1 MKIWH
6 IGASPSPQTVDGI
19 NTTIWLVA
27 REQAL
32 MGHEVTLLLV
42 TPPDEDAKRV
52 AEEFNFQLIYIPTNN
67 WSYDLKRLDPILCS
81 SPPHIV
87 HMHSVFLPNLA
98 TLARYLK
105 RNKIPYIVT
114 PHAISSQ
121 LLQRGWLK
129 KKVYSWLVEKPRFY
143 QASAISAVTP
153 QEEKAIRAFVPNY
166 RGVIRCVSS
175 PINPHFVEQ
184 KWKGYLEPKKL
195 VYMGRFDVLHKGI
208 DILVEIARSL
218 PQDTE
223 IHLYGATNA
232 KSEKLMQHLL
242 QNNLPSNVYFHP
254 PVFGFQK
261 ARVLSEASLYIQM
274 SRWEVFGIS
283 VAEAMYLG
291 VPCAIAITLNLAELF
306 NQHELGL
313 VLPTDPQKAATCI
326 AEILKH
332 PSRLHHWSE
341 RAQTYAKAHFHP
353 TTVATSYL
361 ALYTEALQA

>member
-27 REQAL
+27 KEQAL

-42 TPPDEDAKRV
+42 SPPDENAKRV
-52 AEEFNFQLIYIPTNN
+52 AEEFNFQLIYIPTNS
-67 WSYDLKRLDPILCS
+67 WSYDLKKLDPILRS

-87 HMHSVFLPNLA
+87 HTHSVFLPNLA

-105 RNKIPYIVT
+105 WNKIPYIVT
-114 PHAISSQ
+114 PNAISPQ

-129 KKVYSWLVEKPRFY
+129 KKIYSWLVEKPRFY
-143 QASAISAVTP
+143 RASAISAVTP
-153 QEEKAIRAFVPNY
+153 QEEKDIRAFVPNY
-166 RGVIRCVSS
+166 KGVIRCV
-175 PINPHFVEQ
+175 PNPVNPYLVEQ

-195 VYMGRFDVLHKGI
+195 VYMGRFDVLHKGV

-218 PQDTE
+218 PEDTE
-223 IHLYGATNA
+223 IHLYGNSNA
-232 KSEKLMQHLL
+232 KTDKLMQRL
-242 QNNLPSNVYFHP
+242 QSNLPSNVYFHP
-254 PVFGFQK
+254 PVFGLQK
-261 ARVLSEASLYIQM
+261 SRVLAEASLYIQV

-291 VPCAIAITLNLAELF
+291 VPCAIASTLNLAEIF
-306 NQHELGL
+306 NQYELGL
-313 VLPTDPQKAATCI
+313 VLPTDPRKAATCI
-326 AEILKH
+326 AEILQQ
-332 PSRLHHWSE
+332 PSLLHRWSE
-341 RAQTYAKAHFHP
+341 SARTYAKAYFHP

-361 ALYTEALQA
+361 DLYTEALQP